1 MLRAAVIAR
10 ALRRPAVLAPRA
22 ASVLADVLALG
33 LALGLAALLAV
44 GCGSPRT
51 ASVQSR
57 PTAAPGRVSVL
68 ELRRELEAT
77 VLENYLQLG
86 LGNMEAYADS
96 IDTGDDVTSIGIGP
110 DDVFAGAP
118 GDACA
123 GAGATSP
130 EAMALHRGCGRSA
143 ERLPFRSGEPCLQG
157 SEGEAPCLGVFS
169 KNLGVRMSRD
179 GTTAWVVD
187 EISYRIPHR
196 GRQAAMPL
204 RYTAVFA
211 RDLERWVLVME
222 HLSYPLSSELVRELA
237 AAGAL
242 ATPAPLEKHGVP
254 SLWQIVHEYIAVD
267 AASRARSPVLAA
279 TRTASEDRVI
289 LLPDP
294 RAELRGAAIYSA
306 PNLADVF
313 GPGTQVAAQ
322 DMRVFF
328 APGGRVAWMAGNLTM
343 STRVND
349 QPVSI
354 GMRLTVVLEQ
364 DEGAMWRLMQAH
376 VSVPVRKDQLE
387 AQVLGSGLVPRAAG
401 DEPVS
406 R

>member
-1 MLRAAVIAR
+1 MHRAPAIAG
-10 ALRRPAVLAPRA
+10 ALRRRVALASGLVVLAGALAAGCRSSRPASVPSQAFA
-22 ASVLADVLALG
+22 ASE
-33 LALGLAALLAV
+33 
-44 GCGSPRT
+44 
-51 ASVQSR
+51 
-57 PTAAPGRVSVL
+57 RVSVV

-118 GDACA
+118 DDDACTDA
-123 GAGATSP
+123 VATTP
-130 EAMALHRGCGRSA
+130 EAMALQRRGCGRAA

-157 SEGEAPCLGVFS
+157 SETETACIGVLS

-211 RDLERWVLVME
+211 RDIERWVLVME
-222 HLSYPLSSELVRELA
+222 HLSYPLSSDLVRELA

-242 ATPAPLEKHGVP
+242 AAPAALEKHGVP

-267 AASRARSPVLAA
+267 TASRARSPVLAA

-294 RAELRGAAIYSA
+294 RAEMRGAAIYSA

-313 GPGTQVAAQ
+313 GPGTEVSAR
-322 DMRVFF
+322 DLRVFF
-328 APGGRVAWMAGNLTM
+328 APGGRVAWMAGNL
-343 STRVND
+343 
-349 QPVSI
+349 
-354 GMRLTVVLEQ
+354 
-364 DEGAMWRLMQAH
+364 AMT
-376 VSVPVRKDQLE
+376 
-387 AQVLGSGLVPRAAG
+387 
-401 DEPVS
+401 
-406 R
+406 

>member
-1 MLRAAVIAR
+1 MPRAPVAVSAR
-10 ALRRPAVLAPRA
+10 GLPAVLA
-22 ASVLADVLALG
+22 LALAGVLALG
-33 LALGLAALLAV
+33 CGRPRASILRSQAA
-44 GCGSPRT
+44 
-51 ASVQSR
+51 
-57 PTAAPGRVSVL
+57 AAPGRVSVV

-96 IDTGDDVTSIGIGP
+96 IDTGDTVTSIGIGP
-110 DDVFAGAP
+110 EDVFAGGP
-118 GDACA
+118 GDACGTTA
-123 GAGATSP
+123 GTSP
-130 EAMALHRGCGRSA
+130 EAMALQRRGCGRAA

-157 SEGEAPCLGVFS
+157 SEGDRPCLGVFS
-169 KNLGVRMSRD
+169 KNLDVRMSRD
-179 GTTAWVVD
+179 RTTAWVVD
-187 EISYRIPHR
+187 EISYRVPHR

-204 RYTAVFA
+204 RYTALFA

-222 HLSYPLSSELVRELA
+222 HLSYPLSSELVRELG

-242 ATPAPLEKHGVP
+242 AAPAPLEKHGVP

-322 DMRVFF
+322 DVRVFF
-328 APGGRVAWMAGNLTM
+328 APGGRVAWLAGNLAMT
-343 STRVND
+343 TRVND
-349 QPVSI
+349 QPVTI
-354 GMRLTVVLEQ
+354 GMRLTAVLEQ

-387 AQVLGSGLVPRAAG
+387 AQVLGAGLAARGAAVPGAG
-401 DEPVS
+401 APGASEPKDEQPGA